1 MSAPTHPGVRTTT
14 TGVDTRLPWWALA
27 LPAAAFLALLILMAG
42 PGEAQAATGDPVVG
56 RVLEHLWQTLSL

>member
-1 MSAPTHPGVRTTT
+1 MSAPTHPGIRTTT

-27 LPAAAFLALLILMAG
+27 LPAAAFLALLVLMAG
-42 PGEAQAATGDPVVG
+42 SGGARAATGDLAVG

>member
-1 MSAPTHPGVRTTT
+1 MSAPTHPGIRTTT

-27 LPAAAFLALLILMAG
+27 LPAAAFLALLVLMTG
-42 PGEAQAATGDPVVG
+42 SGEAQAATGDPAFG

>member
-42 PGEAQAATGDPVVG
+42 SGEAQAATGDPMVG
-56 RVLEHLWQTLSL
+56 RVLQHLWQTLSL